1 MSTVTEHRRL
11 GIRALVVSAGLGLAV
26 AVGPAAAARQS
37 ACAADYSYAGLQS
50 SVAVAG
56 IQATVTAM
64 TPPQVA
70 WGHIGG
76 WIGVGGPGMGP
87 NGTDAWIQ
95 VGLSSFANDRTSRI
109 YYEIV
114 VPGGS
119 PHYVEI
125 DTNVAVGESHR
136 LAIREMPSAPGWW
149 RVIVDDRPV
158 SAPVHLPGSHARWK
172 GQAFGESW
180 NDGHDVCNGFD
191 YSFAG
196 VRVATA
202 GSWVALRG
210 ASLLQDPAYHVI
222 RLSLAA
228 FRARFV
234 G

>member
-1 MSTVTEHRRL
+1 LSTLAKHRRL
-11 GIRALVVSAGLGLAV
+11 GIGALVVSAGLGLAV
-26 AVGPAAAARQS
+26 AVGPAAGARQS

-56 IQATVTAM
+56 IEATVTAM
-64 TPPQVA
+64 APPQVA

-76 WIGVGGPGMGP
+76 WVGVGGPGMGP

-109 YYEIV
+109 YYEIAL
-114 VPGGS
+114 PGGTLR
-119 PHYVEI
+119 YVEI
-125 DTNVAVGESHR
+125 DTNVAVGEPHR
-136 LAIREMPSAPGWW
+136 LAVRESPSAPGWW

-158 SAPVHLPGSHARWK
+158 SAAVHLPGSHGRWK
-172 GQAFGESW
+172 AQAFGESW
-180 NDGHDVCNGFD
+180 NGGHAVCNAFD

-196 VRVATA
+196 VQVAQA
-202 GSWVALRG
+202 GSWIAMRA
-210 ASLLQDPAYHVI
+210 ASLLQDPAYHVV
-222 RLSLAA
+222 RRSLAA

>member
-1 MSTVTEHRRL
+1 MSTLAKHRRL
-11 GIRALVVSAGLGLAV
+11 GICALVVSAGLGLAV
-26 AVGPAAAARQS
+26 AVGPGAAARQS
-37 ACAADYSYAGLQS
+37 ACTADYSYAGLQS

-56 IQATVTAM
+56 IEATVTAM
-64 TPPQVA
+64 TSPQVA

-76 WIGVGGPGMGP
+76 WVGVGGPGMGP

-95 VGLSSFANDRTSRI
+95 VGLSSFANDRASRI
-109 YYEIV
+109 YYEIAL
-114 VPGGS
+114 PGGTL
-119 PHYVEI
+119 HYVEI

-136 LAIREMPSAPGWW
+136 LAVRELPSAPGWW
-149 RVIVDDRPV
+149 RVIVNDRPV
-158 SAPVHLPGSHARWK
+158 SAAVHLPGSHGRWK
-172 GQAFGESW
+172 AQAFGESW
-180 NDGHDVCNGFD
+180 NGGHDVCNVFD

-196 VRVATA
+196 VQVAEA

-222 RLSLAA
+222 RLSHTA